1 MMTHQ
6 KKDKFA
12 LRFFLDAQQLLM
24 CLSISLS
31 PFKCALFLGQRL
43 DEIKACSYPRNQN
56 KGGAYSPLQPWLL
69 GMRGN
74 SGVFPVHAQCSSSST
89 SLWGRSCPGLCHVL
103 LSAGLFHTYERKKE
117 RPVKHLSIELPL
129 PEQLYSAGQ
138 TNMTYQLRS

>member
-1 MMTHQ
+1 MLTDLHVISHDDPSG
-6 KKDKFA
+6 KDKFA

-43 DEIKACSYPRNQN
+43 DEIKACSYQRNQN

-74 SGVFPVHAQCSSSST
+74 SGVFFVHTQCSSST
-89 SLWGRSCPGLCHVL
+89 LLFEGDHVVVGAMLCFL
-103 LSAGLFHTYERKKE
+103 LDYFTLRKGRKKGLLNICQ
-117 RPVKHLSIELPL
+117 LSCLFQNSSI
-129 PEQLYSAGQ
+129 
-138 TNMTYQLRS
+138 